1 MQKKRNRFI
10 LIAMAALVALLLF
23 AGCSL
28 NNEESSASAQPTA
41 APQPEASGDTAEA
54 AGDAEGLVIPVSDL
68 TGKPQFFA
76 YNANGKDMEIIAL
89 TTSDGSIRTA
99 FNTCQV
105 CYSSGKGYYKV
116 EENSLV
122 CQNCGNTFG
131 FDDIA
136 VTRGGCNPVPI
147 TEEERAEQDGN
158 LVISGS
164 YLNDASILFENW
176 K

>member
-1 MQKKRNRFI
+1 MQNTIKRYFT
-10 LIAMAALVALLLF
+10 IALAVLFVLALF
-23 AGCSL
+23 AGCSVKA
-28 NNEESSASAQPTA
+28 EEPPVSTQAPAAEA
-41 APQPEASGDTAEA
+41 APSAEAEASGD
-54 AGDAEGLVIPVSDL
+54 DLVIPVSDL

-76 YNANGKDMEIIAL
+76 YNADGKDMEIIAL
-89 TTSDGSIRTA
+89 TASDGSIRTS

-105 CYSSGKGYYKV
+105 CYSSGRGYYKV
-116 EENSLV
+116 EGDSLV

-147 TEEERAEQDGN
+147 TEKERADKDDN
-158 LVISGS
+158 IVITAS
-164 YLNDASILFENW
+164 YLKDASILFENW

>member
-1 MQKKRNRFI
+1 MQNTIKRC
-10 LIAMAALVALLLF
+10 IAIAAAVLFVLALF

-28 NNEESSASAQPTA
+28 KAQESPASVQPTA
-41 APQPEASGDTAEA
+41 APQSEASSDTAGASGE
-54 AGDAEGLVIPVSDL
+54 DLVIPVSDL
-68 TGKPQFFA
+68 TGKPQFLA
-76 YNANGKDMEIIAL
+76 YNADGKDMEIIAL
-89 TTSDGSIRTA
+89 TASDGSIRTS

-105 CYSSGKGYYKV
+105 CYSSGRGYYKV
-116 EENSLV
+116 EGDNLV

-147 TEEERAEQDGN
+147 LEKERADKDDN
-158 LVISGS
+158 IVITAS
-164 YLNDASILFENW
+164 YLKDASILFENW

>member
-1 MQKKRNRFI
+1 M
-10 LIAMAALVALLLF
+10 LTATALAALLLF

-28 NNEESSASAQPTA
+28 NSENSPAPAQPTA
-41 APQPEASGDTAEA
+41 ATNASSGAE
-54 AGDAEGLVIPVSDL
+54 DLVIPVSDL
-68 TGKPQFFA
+68 TDEPQFFS
-76 YNANGKDMEIIAL
+76 YHANGKDMEIIAL
-89 TTSDGSIRTA
+89 TASDGSIRTA

-105 CYSSGKGYYKV
+105 CYSSGNGYYKV
-116 EENSLV
+116 EGKSLV

-147 TEEERAEQDGN
+147 TQEERAEQDGN
-158 LVISGS
+158 LVISAS